1 MSTSLPSYVHDL
13 VDDAAI
19 FPPGNAP
26 LDEAVAAH
34 RHHQTSSY
42 AALVGPFVVS
52 DTRLPE
58 LGGLLEQPL
67 DVIVVVTGGAGAIEP
82 AVTWASRTEG
92 VALAGVEVAM
102 RESDAGDL
110 APNARRIVT
119 AVDQLGLDVPVSVE
133 VPRLYGDE
141 IGRASCRERV
151 L

>member
-34 RHHQTSSY
+34 RRHRASPH
-42 AALVGPFVVS
+42 AEMLGPFVVS
-52 DTRLPE
+52 DTRLPDLARLVE
-58 LGGLLEQPL
+58 RVETTPL
-67 DVIVVVTGGAGAIEP
+67 DVTVVVTGGAGAIEP
-82 AVTWASRTEG
+82 AVTWASRTHG

-110 APNARRIVT
+110 APTPGGSSPRSTSSAWTSRSPSRSPGCT
-119 AVDQLGLDVPVSVE
+119 APSRPPPG
-133 VPRLYGDE
+133 
-141 IGRASCRERV
+141 
-151 L
+151 